1 MSQRAW
7 ILEAVSIGDG
17 DEVLN
22 SAADRIIK
30 TQAAVALL
38 DTSDIATILA
48 DTTKIDGA
56 ATLGLL
62 GVSNSLAYRVMELE
76 RHFHGRERWFG
87 KLAVQTATDWAD
99 NNIATP
105 FRCISG
111 LNAYGTDANDEA
123 QVIGTADTPA
133 IAGNVR
139 YDVHRILIVDSNST
153 TVWKLQVIY
162 GTGTMADA
170 IAAGQ
175 YSTIM
180 VKVDAAAGQTPNVP
194 CEIMMPRGACGA
206 TKVWVRGWNAN
217 NNATLD
223 FYVGWHE
230 YEG

>member
-1 MSQRAW
+1 M
-7 ILEAVSIGDG
+7 IDLIG
-17 DEVLN
+17 
-22 SAADRIIK
+22 R
-30 TQAAVALL
+30 VANLL
-38 DTSDIATILA
+38 GYTV
-48 DTTKIDGA
+48 KIDNL
-56 ATLGLL
+56 ATNGLT
-62 GVSNSLAYRVMELE
+62 GVSNSLAYRVHELE

-111 LNAYGTDANDEA
+111 NNDYGGDPNDEA

-133 IAGNVR
+133 IAGNVK
-139 YDVHRILIVDSNST
+139 YDIHRLLIIDASST
-153 TVWKLQVIY
+153 TQYKLRVVY

-180 VKVDAAAGQTPNVP
+180 VKIDAAVQQTPSAPV
-194 CEIMMPRGACGA
+194 EIMMPRGTCAS
-206 TKVWVRGWNAN
+206 TKVWIQCWNAT

-223 FYVGWHE
+223 FFAGWHE